1 MIRGFGVIAT
11 TKVLK
16 GIWGPKGGVLRDQA
30 VLEEISQRKIICKG
44 GTRARAGGSQQVTT
58 QPLQNWPRPINKA
71 ATDRE
76 GRISR

>member
-16 GIWGPKGGVLRDQA
+16 GIWGPKWWLRDQA